1 MALTEVDLGSVVGP
15 AGPQGPKG
23 ATGAAGATG
32 PAGPQ
37 GPKGATGATGATG
50 PAGPQG
56 PKGDTGA
63 TGATGPQGPQGPR
76 GSSNLRKL
84 TFSLPVTA
92 WAGTGPFTASISDG
106 SITVNTAI
114 VDFVANEPTNQAA
127 VIDWETAAGKMTFS
141 TSAKPTGTLSGYM
154 MLAEVGS

>member
-63 TGATGPQGPQGPR
+63 TCATGPQGPR
-76 GSSNLRKL
+76 GSSTLRKL
-84 TFSLPVTA
+84 TFSLPVSS
-92 WAGTGPFTASISDG
+92 WAGSGPYTASISDS
-106 SITVNTAI
+106 SITANTAI

-127 VIDWETAAGKMTFS
+127 AIDWETTAGQMALS
-141 TSAKPTGTLSGYM
+141 TSAKPTGTLAGYM
-154 MLAEVGS
+154 MLAEVGA